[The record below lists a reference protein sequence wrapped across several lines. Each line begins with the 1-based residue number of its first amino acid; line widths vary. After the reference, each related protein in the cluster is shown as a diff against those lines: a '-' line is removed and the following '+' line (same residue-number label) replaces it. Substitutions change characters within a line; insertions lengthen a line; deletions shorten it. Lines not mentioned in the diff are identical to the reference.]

1 MKAFGEVIYLCMTT
15 DVFIQYNLV
24 MFSDVMNVNCTFRA

>member
-24 MFSDVMNVNCTFRA
+24 MSSDVMNVNCTFRA